1 MEYEIELLGKQDTFI
16 SQCRET
22 ILEAAIRSG
31 VSLEYGC
38 SIGTCGLCKAK
49 LVSGEVEEIRTHE
62 YVIPEAEK
70 LQNYILTCVCAA
82 KQNLVIDAP
91 VASSVAD
98 IPKQSVGVKVRK
110 IDALSSTV
118 VRLLVQTPRT
128 NRLRFLAGQY
138 MQLEIAGIGSGY
150 FSIASCPC
158 EDRRIEFHVRISE
171 NDPVSFHIANVMR
184 PGDPLELHGPFG
196 NFVFDESADRSIL
209 LFAFDAGF
217 AAIKSLLEHITAQ
230 EQDYSID
237 LIWLSCGSDG
247 LYMNNLCR
255 SWGDALDQF
264 SYQGIALHQAF
275 DQLKEQSQMGS
286 IIVEKAL
293 ERVMRNFQDLSCHD
307 VYVCAPLPA
316 IVLFERICTARKLPA
331 SRFFI
336 EPVRGNEDIAC
347 MTVPAETNRE

>member
-1 MEYEIELLGKQDTFI
+1 MEYEIKLLGKQDTFI

-49 LVSGEVEEIRTHE
+49 LVNGEVEEIRTHE

-82 KQNLVIDAP
+82 KRDLLIDAP

-98 IPKQSVGVKVRK
+98 IPLQSLGVKVRK

-138 MQLEIAGIGSGY
+138 MQLAIAGVGNKY

-158 EDRRIEFHVRISE
+158 EDRLIEFHVRISE
-171 NDPVSFHIANVMR
+171 EDPVSFQIANVMR
-184 PGDPLELHGPFG
+184 PGDMLELRGPFG

-230 EQDYSID
+230 EKDYSID
-237 LIWLSCGSDG
+237 LIWLSCGRDG

-255 SWGDALDQF
+255 SWVDAFDQF
-264 SYQGIALHQAF
+264 SYQGVSLHQSF
-275 DQLKEQSQMGS
+275 DQLKEQSQTGS

-293 ERVMRNFQDLSCHD
+293 ERAVCNFKDLSCHD

-316 IVLFERICTARKLPA
+316 IGLFERICIARNLPA
-331 SRFFI
+331 SRFFA
-336 EPVRGNEDIAC
+336 EPVRGNEDSAC
-347 MTVPAETNRE
+347 IKVPAETNRE